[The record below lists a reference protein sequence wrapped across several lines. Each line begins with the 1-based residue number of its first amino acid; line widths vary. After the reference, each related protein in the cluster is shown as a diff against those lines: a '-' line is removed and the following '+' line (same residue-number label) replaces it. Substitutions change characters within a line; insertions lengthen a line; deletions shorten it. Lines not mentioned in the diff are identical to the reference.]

1 VVNVQVIFLEMK
13 SKSDLIKKMS
23 KLCLCCDLNLS
34 KRLISK
40 QITLAHQ
47 HLNIVCAMKAK
58 AKATDCTKS
67 QSLSRKI
74 RALKL
79 QEKCLVFKQAL
90 CMYHST
96 ADLNHMITQL
106 KEEKPPSEILT
117 SVNHALEDCN
127 WLAVNLFSSATTNFS
142 FSAIVD

>member
-1 VVNVQVIFLEMK
+1 MQAVFLKMK
-13 SKSDLIKKMS
+13 SKSDLIKEMG
-23 KLCLCCDLNLS
+23 KLCLCHDLNLS

-47 HLNIVCAMKAK
+47 HPDIVCAMKAK
-58 AKATDCTKS
+58 AKATDHTES

-79 QEKCLVFKQAL
+79 QEKRLVFEQAL

-96 ADLNHMITQL
+96 ADLNHMVTQL
-106 KEEKPPSEILT
+106 KEKKLPSEILT
-117 SVNHALEDCN
+117 SVNHVLEDCN
-127 WLAVNLFSSATTNFS
+127 WLAANLFSSATTNSS
-142 FSAIVD
+142 FSVIVN